1 MLSIKNIKSS
11 GVASKY
17 YAESDY
23 YTSGDK
29 EQIVSE
35 WEGKGAEDLGISGE
49 VDIKQF
55 KDIMDG
61 ILPSG
66 EMLGKNAKGGSKE
79 HKKGWDLTFSA
90 PKSVSILA
98 LAGGDDRLVKA
109 HQQASKS
116 ALGFMQDNLV
126 VTRQS
131 IKGDVKQIKTG
142 NIIAASFLHTTSRS
156 LDPQLHTHN
165 VVMNAT
171 KRSDGQWRSIE
182 SRNIYDNSMLLGQIY
197 RSELAGL
204 VKTLGYE
211 ITTNP
216 KTGTFEIKGV
226 PNEVKKSFSKRREEI
241 KAAVKEF
248 GYSTAKGFDKA
259 AVRTRASKKDVPK
272 SEIDKSWKKE
282 LTELGYSPQEVIN
295 SAKERANEIN
305 ENIRDGNDFSKNEK
319 EETNSGGGNAK
330 TTDPSRAIDGHDKN
344 VFSSSKLTE
353 SALADVTFAF
363 KNLAER
369 EAVFEK
375 EELVRKTMQWGVG
388 NNSIGSI
395 MKAIDHLVQKG
406 PIISSEINGKQ
417 AFTTEKAFKKEKYI
431 QRLMH
436 AGKGQ
441 YKPIASRS
449 IISEAVSGKGFEK
462 GQEDAARLI
471 LSSKD
476 RLVGVQGLAGTG
488 KTYMLDTVRE
498 VIESRGLQ
506 VKGFA
511 PTGTAAEQLEKDS
524 GIKSQTLAS
533 HLYSLKNAK
542 KTVSAKDQVW
552 VVDEASLMNSDDA
565 ADLLTHSKASGARIV
580 MVGDRHQIG
589 AIDWGKPFH
598 QLVRGGMKSAEM
610 KEIRRQQ
617 DSPKLLSGVYY
628 SIDNKPAKS
637 LEAIKDTVVE
647 VNDRDERVG
656 LIVKHYLSLSPN
668 ERQEMLVL
676 IPDNET
682 RSEVNKMIRV
692 GLQKEGVVG
701 KDALSTT
708 VLVSEG
714 LTLMEKGNTRFYD
727 AGMVVQFG
735 RTYVSLGVNKE
746 ERLVVERVDK
756 GIVTLKKENGELI
769 AWNPQKIAGQAKNGV
784 EVYREEERVIGEGDQ
799 IRWKKTDQEK
809 ELKNG
814 YRGTIQKI
822 EGDVATIKFNNG
834 KQLEINVKENKLW
847 DLGYATTIFSAQGA
861 TYKNVIINAESWRKN
876 LMNIKTFYV
885 GISRAKQ
892 DAFVYTDDK
901 QKLATGLEQRS
912 GEKTSSIEGQKLSY
926 DKLMGSDG
934 LIKDTRFEQIK
945 DSIGKTA
952 SKVVGKVKSSFKIE
966 MDM

>member
-35 WEGKGAEDLGISGE
+35 WEGEGAKDLGVSGE

-61 ILPSG
+61 ILPTG
-66 EMLGKNAKGGSKE
+66 EILGKNSKGGSKD

-116 ALGFMQDNLV
+116 ALGFMQDNLIS
-126 VTRQS
+126 TRQS
-131 IKGDVKQIKTG
+131 IKGNVKQIKTG

-171 KRSDGQWRSIE
+171 KRADGQWRSIE
-182 SRNIYDNSMLLGQIY
+182 SRNIYDSSMLLGQIY

-216 KTGTFEIKGV
+216 KTGTFDIKGV

-259 AVRTRASKKDVPK
+259 AVRTRSSKKDVPK
-272 SEIDKSWKKE
+272 SEIDKAWRNE
-282 LTELGYSPQEVIN
+282 LAELGYSPQEVIN
-295 SAKERANEIN
+295 SAKDRANEIN
-305 ENIRDGNDFSKNEK
+305 EKQEMNNRGE
-319 EETNSGGGNAK
+319 NSK
-330 TTDPSRAIDGHDKN
+330 TTDPSTGSDRDNKN

-353 SALADVTFAF
+353 AALSDVTFAF

-375 EELVRKTMQWGVG
+375 EELIKKTMQWGVG

-406 PIISSEINGKQ
+406 PIIPSEIDGKQ

-431 QRLMH
+431 QRIMH
-436 AGKGQ
+436 AGKGT

-449 IISEAVSGKGFEK
+449 IINEAVAGKGFEK
-462 GQEDAARLI
+462 GQEEAVRLI

-476 RLVGVQGLAGTG
+476 RLVGIQGFAGTG

-498 VIESRGLQ
+498 VIESKGLQ
-506 VKGFA
+506 VRGFA

-533 HLYSLKNAK
+533 HLYSLQNTK
-542 KTVSAKDQVW
+542 KTESAKDQVW
-552 VVDEASLMNSDDA
+552 VVDESSLMNSNDA
-565 ADLLTHSKASGARIV
+565 ADLLTYSKASGARIV
-580 MVGDRHQIG
+580 MSGDRHQIG
-589 AIDWGKPFH
+589 SIDWGKPFH

-610 KEIRRQQ
+610 KEIRRQK
-617 DSPKLLSGVYY
+617 DSPNLLAGVHY
-628 SIDNKPAKS
+628 SIDNKPAKA
-637 LEAIKDTVVE
+637 LEKIKDTVVE
-647 VNDRDERVG
+647 VDNKDDRIG
-656 LIVKHYLSLSPN
+656 LLVKHYLSLSPN

-682 RSEVNKMIRV
+682 RTEVNKMIRA
-692 GLQKEGVVG
+692 GLQKEGIVG
-701 KDALSTT
+701 KDAISTT

-735 RTYVSLGVNKE
+735 RPYASLGVDRSD
-746 ERLVVERVDK
+746 RLVVESVDK
-756 GIVTLKKENGELI
+756 GIVTLKKENGERV

-799 IRWKKTDQEK
+799 IRWKETDKEK

-814 YRGTIQKI
+814 YRGSIQKI
-822 EGDVATIKFNNG
+822 EGDLATIKFNNG

-892 DAFVYTDDK
+892 DAFVYTDNK
-901 QKLATGLEQRS
+901 QKLATGLEQRP

-926 DKLMGSDG
+926 DKLMGDDG
-934 LIKDTRFEQIK
+934 LIKDFRFDQVK
-945 DSIGKTA
+945 DSISKAAG
-952 SKVVGKVKSSFKIE
+952 KVVEKVKSSLKME
-966 MDM
+966 MGL